1 MSLAKILHM
10 NIGDGESSYAN
21 NSTLQETGIRKAV
34 PFQKLL
40 IKGLANHNVFND
52 CFTVADLGCSSGKN
66 TLLVASN
73 IIDIVHE
80 VCQENDRKVPQF
92 QVCLNDL
99 FGNDFNNIFK
109 LLPDFYAKLKKDKGE
124 GFGPCFV
131 SAVPGSFYGRLFPNQ
146 SLHFVNSANCNHW
159 LSQVPR
165 GLESNGSN
173 ICMARASPPNVYQAY
188 QNQFHNDFTKFLQM
202 RSKEVVHGG
211 SMILTFFVREVADP
225 TIANCFAHLE
235 LLGQSLVDMIKEGLV
250 RESDINSF
258 NVPLYFPCEEEVRNI
273 IEYERSFSLEN
284 MNAYQLN
291 SDPYDKDYINMT
303 DSGEL
308 SQIHAKNISK
318 VTQAVFEPLLI
329 SHFGNSIIDILFK
342 KFEKHVAEDLLKQKP
357 KWLVMTISLTKK

>member
-1 MSLAKILHM
+1 MLFWQK
-10 NIGDGESSYAN
+10 YAT
-21 NSTLQETGIRKAV
+21 SGIY
-34 PFQKLL
+34 
-40 IKGLANHNVFND
+40 
-52 CFTVADLGCSSGKN
+52 
-66 TLLVASN
+66 

-109 LLPDFYAKLKKDKGE
+109 LLPEFYAKLKKDKGE

-146 SLHFVNSANCNHW
+146 SLHFVNSANCNNW

-188 QNQFHNDFTKFLQM
+188 RNQFHNDFTKFLQM
-202 RSKEVVHGG
+202 RSEEVVHGG
-211 SMILTFFVREVADP
+211 SMILTFLAREVADP
-225 TIANCFAHLE
+225 TIDDCWAHLE

-284 MNAYQLN
+284 MNVFKIN
-291 SDPYDKDYINMT
+291 WDPQDTDYINMN
-303 DSGEL
+303 DSDEL
-308 SQIHAKNISK
+308 SQIHAKNMSK
-318 VTQAVFEPLLI
+318 LVKSVYEPLLI
-329 SHFGNSIIDILFK
+329 FHFGNSIIDLLFK
-342 KFEKHVAEDLLKQKP
+342 KLEKHVAEYLSKKKP
-357 KWLVMTISLTKK
+357 RNLFMTVSMTKK